1 MFLIVINLEQQGDNF
16 YYLVLPS
23 SPDIPADIYLLLS
36 SFPGT
41 HKIIEHLHGRVDDVL
56 HCEWDLHLH
65 HQPLV
70 PGQVGLVRCVLPLIY
85 FIINTFIIIRGLN
98 KYFLI
103 RTFLL
108 LLNGLNI
115 HTKPVEIELLSCS
128 RNISHN
134 LKFYGVEMC
143 NC

>member
-1 MFLIVINLEQQGDNF
+1 MSHVIFLSKREPTDSND
-16 YYLVLPS
+16 YLVLPS

-85 FIINTFIIIRGLN
+85 FIINTLIIMRGLN

-103 RTFLL
+103 RTL
-108 LLNGLNI
+108 LLNALNI
-115 HTKPVEIELLSCS
+115 HRKPVEIELLSCS

>member
-1 MFLIVINLEQQGDNF
+1 MSYFCQKESPTDNNNYILKQKTHSTIFNLTDSND
-16 YYLVLPS
+16 YLVLPS

-85 FIINTFIIIRGLN
+85 FIINTFIIMRGLN

-103 RTFLL
+103 P
-108 LLNGLNI
+108 N
-115 HTKPVEIELLSCS
+115 
-128 RNISHN
+128 
-134 LKFYGVEMC
+134 EMC